1 MDGATKEF
9 WMIKLVWEGPGARED
24 QYNFGRTT
32 MSLDLRYE
40 VQTIFE
46 DGVTYFDCQYT
57 IYPIHKIGTKGRYCE
72 QRFFLST
79 AES

>member
-1 MDGATKEF
+1 MDGASKEF

-46 DGVTYFDCQYT
+46 DGVTYFDC
-57 IYPIHKIGTKGRYCE
+57 
-72 QRFFLST
+72 
-79 AES
+79 